1 MIIEK
6 KDHKI
11 ELRVSASE
19 LELINRAAELSESKR
34 SQYVRRNILLSA
46 SRAVFESERLPLS
59 AQDYDRLRAA
69 LDEPVRPLPR
79 LKRLLA
85 EPSVFGE

>member
-1 MIIEK
+1 MIAER

-19 LELINRAAELSESKR
+19 LELINRAAELSEAKR

-46 SRAVFESERLPLS
+46 SRAVFEAERLPLS
-59 AQDYDRLRAA
+59 AQDYDRLQAA
-69 LDEPVRPLPR
+69 LDEPVRSLPR
-79 LKRLLA
+79 LNRLLG
-85 EPSVFGE
+85 ETSVFGE